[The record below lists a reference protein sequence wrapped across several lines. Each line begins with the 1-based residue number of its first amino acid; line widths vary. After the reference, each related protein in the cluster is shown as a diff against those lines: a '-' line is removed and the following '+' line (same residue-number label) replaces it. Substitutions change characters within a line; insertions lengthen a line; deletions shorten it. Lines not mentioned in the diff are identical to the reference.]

1 MLYNTCYYD
10 FNFVNKK
17 FNIFLQFFKYYRLF
31 INKDSIDVHF
41 SVMKSSSSD
50 NLSLYIYIFRVTSFF
65 TILLFKLFFFG
76 QIILSYIYIYFST
89 TFLTFLNIFYKNAR
103 CLVSRLVF
111 LGP

>member
-1 MLYNTCYYD
+1 MIMLYNTCYYD

-50 NLSLYIYIFRVTSFF
+50 NLS
-65 TILLFKLFFFG
+65 
-76 QIILSYIYIYFST
+76 SYIYIYFSLLR
-89 TFLTFLNIFYKNAR
+89 FSQYYYLNYSFSVK
-103 CLVSRLVF
+103 
-111 LGP
+111 